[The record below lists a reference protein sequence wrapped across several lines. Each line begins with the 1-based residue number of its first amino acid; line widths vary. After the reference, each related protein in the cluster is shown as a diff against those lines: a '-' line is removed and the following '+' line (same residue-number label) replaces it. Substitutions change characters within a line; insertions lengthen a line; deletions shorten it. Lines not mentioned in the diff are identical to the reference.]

1 MSVGTTNEGQTRATS
16 RRAWPVAIALAGS
29 LLAGGVVFQVSGIA
43 APQRT
48 SVPQR
53 PARATGLTGMAT
65 MTGSV
70 TAGRPFKAA
79 QVYIRNTDKRILY
92 MVYTNAGQFRALGLF
107 PGNYEVSVT
116 ARGLKSDIQRL
127 DVKAGDVPNLRFS
140 LTDIPTDTE
149 SETDVAQNLEGT
161 ASNRVLVTLDSYD
174 NVYPPGRG
182 REIAESTC
190 MICHGENF
198 LSSQPARADVWN
210 TRIDRMVG
218 KELHNRPAQSYAD
231 GLLGYRSQWA
241 RNWSLK
247 DREELVAY
255 LLKNFGPGAK
265 PRNVRTVKETPLDE
279 AKLGKAMYMEYYIR
293 ADAPGQGIHSPEYA
307 GALGF
312 SGRRVIQDVRFDA
325 EGNVYGADRGAPR
338 RLVKLNPRTG
348 EMHEWLT
355 PHPKNDIH
363 EILINPADGMVWLPE
378 HTEGGGISYING
390 FNPKTGKWDVVL
402 AGDPANVIR
411 NDIKWM
417 QSFAMDSKF
426 NLYIGWIF
434 GGAITKFEPATK
446 KLTVFPMPSTNA
458 IPYGVVPD
466 KNDNIWVADWGGGKI
481 LKFDTHQNNWTEYQP
496 LTYPNQTRRLN
507 FDYEGNLW
515 WGIWAAGTSRPG
527 KLAKMNTTTGK
538 ITEYTIPEQAA
549 NPYDVCPDLDGNI
562 WFPDS
567 PTVDRSAMI
576 GKFNTKDQTFTFYP
590 KPQFSADTPK
600 IQVTR
605 DGAIWFAPRGS
616 LRAPA
621 ISVLYPDMDKITSFG
636 AFYVNGPPGY
646 PFKTTIS
653 SSATSTAPASRAV
666 PSKGQ

>member
-1 MSVGTTNEGQTRATS
+1 MKVGTTNEPRTRAKG
-16 RRAWPVAIALAGS
+16 RRVWAAAIALAGS
-29 LLAGGVVFQVSGIA
+29 VFAGAVVFQVSGIA
-43 APQRT
+43 APVKT
-48 SVPQR
+48 SAQQR
-53 PARATGLTGMAT
+53 PAGANGLAGMAT

-70 TAGRPFKAA
+70 TAGKPFKAA
-79 QVYIRNTDKRILY
+79 QVYIRNTDKRIMY
-92 MVYTNAGQFRALGLF
+92 MVYTNAGQFRALALF

-116 ARGLKSDIQRL
+116 AKGLKSDIQRL
-127 DVKAGDVPNLRFS
+127 AIKAGDAPRLKFS
-140 LTDIPTDTE
+140 LTDIPTETQT
-149 SETDVAQNLEGT
+149 ETDVAQNLEGT

-174 NVYPPGRG
+174 NIYPPGRG

-198 LSSQPARADVWN
+198 LSSQPASAEVW
-210 TRIDRMVG
+210 TARIDKMVG

-231 GLLGYRSQWA
+231 GVLGYRSQWA

-247 DREELVAY
+247 DRQDLQAY
-255 LLKNFGPGAK
+255 LVKNFGPDAK
-265 PRNVRTVKETPLDE
+265 RRNVRTVKETPLDE
-279 AKLGKAMYMEYYIR
+279 AKLAKAMYMEYYVTE
-293 ADAPGQGIHSPEYA
+293 DAPGQGVHSQEYR

-325 EGNVYGADRGAPR
+325 EGNVYATDRGAPR
-338 RLVKLNPRTG
+338 RLIRLNPRTG
-348 EMHEWLT
+348 EMKEWLT

-363 EILINPADGMVWLPE
+363 EILVNPIDGMVWLPE
-378 HTEGGGISYING
+378 HTEGGGVSYING
-390 FNPKTGKWDVVL
+390 FNPKTEKFDVVL
-402 AGDPANVIR
+402 PGDPTDVVR

-434 GGAITKFEPATK
+434 GGALTKFEPATK
-446 KLTVFPMPSTNA
+446 KTTVFPMPSTNG

-466 KNDNIWVADWGGGKI
+466 KNDNIWIADWGSGKI

-527 KLAKMNTTTGK
+527 KLAKMNTATGK

-549 NPYDVCPDLDGNI
+549 NPYDVAPDLDGNI

-567 PTVDRSAMI
+567 PNADRSAMI

-600 IQVTR
+600 IQVTK
-605 DGAIWFAPRGS
+605 DGAIWYAPRGS
-616 LRAPA
+616 ARSPA
-621 ISVLYPDMDKITSFG
+621 ISVLYPDMDKITSFA
-636 AFYVNGPPGY
+636 AFHLNGPPGY
-646 PFKTTIS
+646 PYKTPV
-653 SSATSTAPASRAV
+653 TSTATTTPPATKAAST
-666 PSKGQ
+666 KGQ

>member
-1 MSVGTTNEGQTRATS
+1 MSVEMMNEARTRATG
-16 RRAWPVAIALAGS
+16 RRVRPVAIALAG
-29 LLAGGVVFQVSGIA
+29 LLACAVVFQVRGIA
-43 APQRT
+43 APSLR
-48 SVPQR
+48 QR
-53 PARATGLTGMAT
+53 PAEAGGVAAMAT

-70 TAGRPFKAA
+70 TAGKPFKAA

-92 MVYTNAGQFRALGLF
+92 MVYTNAGKFRARALF

-116 ARGLKSDIQRL
+116 ARGLKSDTQKLAI
-127 DVKAGDVPNLRFS
+127 KAGDSPSLRFS
-140 LTDIPTDTE
+140 LTDIAVATE

-161 ASNRVLVTLDSYD
+161 VSNRVLVTLDSYD

-198 LSSQPARADVWN
+198 LSSQPGSADVWN
-210 TRIDRMVG
+210 ARIDKMVG
-218 KELHNRPAQSYAD
+218 KQLHTRPAQSYAD

-247 DREELVAY
+247 DREELLAY
-255 LLKNFGPGAK
+255 LVKNFGPGTK

-279 AKLGKAMYMEYYIR
+279 AKLGKAMYMEYYI
-293 ADAPGQGIHSPEYA
+293 AEDAPDQGIHSREYA
-307 GALGF
+307 GSLGF

-325 EGNVYGADRGAPR
+325 EGNVYATDRGAPR
-338 RLVKLNPRTG
+338 RLIRLNPRTG
-348 EMHEWLT
+348 EMKEWLT

-363 EILINPADGMVWLPE
+363 EILINPNDGMVWMPE

-390 FNPKTGKWDVVL
+390 FNPKTEKFDVVL
-402 AGDPANVIR
+402 PGDPTDVIR

-417 QSFAMDSKF
+417 QSFAFDSKF

-434 GGAITKFEPATK
+434 GGALTKFEPATK
-446 KLTVFPMPSTNA
+446 KTTVFPMPSANG

-466 KNDNIWVADWGGGKI
+466 RNDNIWIADWGGGKI

-507 FDYEGNLW
+507 FDYEGSLW
-515 WGIWAAGTSRPG
+515 WGIWSSGTSRPG
-527 KLAKMNTTTGK
+527 KLAKMNTATGK

-549 NPYDVCPDLDGNI
+549 NPYDVAPDLDGNI

-576 GKFNTKDQTFTFYP
+576 GKFNTRDQTFTFYP

-616 LRAPA
+616 LKSPA
-621 ISVLYPDMDKITSFG
+621 ISVLYPDMDRIMSFS

-646 PFKTTIS
+646 PFKTT
-653 SSATSTAPASRAV
+653 TSTASTASASKAV
-666 PSKGQ
+666 ATKGQ

>member
-1 MSVGTTNEGQTRATS
+1 MSIGTMNEGRTRVTS
-16 RRAWPVAIALAGS
+16 RPMWPVAIALVGS
-29 LLAGGVVFQVSGIA
+29 LFACAVVFQVSGIA
-43 APQRT
+43 ALEQRSGPQRAAGA
-48 SVPQR
+48 S
-53 PARATGLTGMAT
+53 GLTGMAT

-70 TAGRPFKAA
+70 SAGRPFKAA

-92 MVYTNAGQFRALGLF
+92 MVYTNAGQFRARGLF

-116 ARGLKSDIQRL
+116 ARGSKSDIQRL
-127 DVKAGDVPNLRFS
+127 AIKVGDAPSLRFS

-247 DREELVAY
+247 DREELLAY
-255 LLKNFGPGAK
+255 LVKNFGPGAK

-279 AKLGKAMYMEYYIR
+279 AKLGKAMYMEYYIP
-293 ADAPGQGIHSPEYA
+293 ADGPGQGIHSPEYA

-348 EMHEWLT
+348 EMKEWLT

-363 EILINPADGMVWLPE
+363 EILINPVDGMVWLPE
-378 HTEGGGISYING
+378 HTEGGGFSFIIG
-390 FNPKTGKWDVVL
+390 FNPKT
-402 AGDPANVIR
+402 
-411 NDIKWM
+411 
-417 QSFAMDSKF
+417 
-426 NLYIGWIF
+426 
-434 GGAITKFEPATK
+434 E
-446 KLTVFPMPSTNA
+446 
-458 IPYGVVPD
+458 
-466 KNDNIWVADWGGGKI
+466 
-481 LKFDTHQNNWTEYQP
+481 
-496 LTYPNQTRRLN
+496 
-507 FDYEGNLW
+507 
-515 WGIWAAGTSRPG
+515 
-527 KLAKMNTTTGK
+527 
-538 ITEYTIPEQAA
+538 
-549 NPYDVCPDLDGNI
+549 
-562 WFPDS
+562 
-567 PTVDRSAMI
+567 
-576 GKFNTKDQTFTFYP
+576 
-590 KPQFSADTPK
+590 
-600 IQVTR
+600 
-605 DGAIWFAPRGS
+605 
-616 LRAPA
+616 
-621 ISVLYPDMDKITSFG
+621 
-636 AFYVNGPPGY
+636 
-646 PFKTTIS
+646 
-653 SSATSTAPASRAV
+653 
-666 PSKGQ
+666 